1 MINDSDFDNIK
12 FPYNES
18 NNFEFK
24 QSIHDDYDYNKYV
37 ETICG
42 FLNTGGGY
50 LIFGIADNLDTV
62 GINIGQKRLD
72 KFILKIDEIIR
83 SNKIIGSNNE
93 TKEFVK
99 LSNTNIITKL
109 ITNKAN
115 NKFLIIQIIPE
126 PNIKYQLAD
135 GKIYYRLGASN
146 YFEKVEKMLT
156 QSEFDYECKNI
167 IKKAN
172 DENKIN
178 IQLFQ
183 ETLGEKNKQIEEL
196 NNKLDKEKESNIIYQ
211 KQLELSIVNSDK
223 LIKYNNSNVLNN
235 IIKTIFP
242 CLK

>member
-1 MINDSDFDNIK
+1 MINDTDFDNIK

-83 SNKIIGSNNE
+83 SNKIIGFNNE

-115 NKFLIIQIIPE
+115 NKFLIIQSIPE
-126 PNIKYQLAD
+126 PNIKYQLAE
-135 GKIYYRLGASN
+135 GTIYYRLGASN
-146 YFEKVEKMLT
+146 YFEKTERIIT
-156 QSEFDYECKNI
+156 QAHFDYECKNI

-178 IQLFQ
+178 IELFQ
-183 ETLGEKNKQIEEL
+183 ETLEKK
-196 NNKLDKEKESNIIYQ
+196 K
-211 KQLELSIVNSDK
+211 
-223 LIKYNNSNVLNN
+223 
-235 IIKTIFP
+235 
-242 CLK
+242 

>member
-1 MINDSDFDNIK
+1 MINDTDFDNIK

-18 NNFEFK
+18 NSFEFK
-24 QSIHDDYDYNKYV
+24 QSIHDDCYNHKYV

-50 LIFGIADNLDTV
+50 LIFGIADNLKTV
-62 GINIGQKRLD
+62 GLKTNQKRLD
-72 KFILKIDEIIR
+72 NFILKIDAIIH
-83 SNKIIGSNNE
+83 NEKIIGFNNE
-93 TKEFVK
+93 SKEFVK
-99 LSNTNIITKL
+99 LSNENIIIK
-109 ITNKAN
+109 IIINKEN
-115 NKFLIIQIIPE
+115 KKFLIIQSIPKS
-126 PNIKYQLAD
+126 NIKYQLAD
-135 GKIYYRLGASN
+135 GTIYYRLGASN
-146 YFEKVEKMLT
+146 YFDKTERIIT

-183 ETLGEKNKQIEEL
+183 ETLEKKNKQIEEL

-211 KQLELSIVNSDK
+211 KQLELSIESSDK
-223 LIKYNNSNVLNN
+223 LIKYNNNNVLNN
-235 IIKTIFP
+235 IIKTFFP